1 MLRLPHKSWY
11 SLLQLECSQGHRC
24 RVAVFPKVV
33 PEDVSTIPLEV
44 LKGPQLTGKPMKQ
57 IRIVINNNYIHNKIM
72 LL

>member
-1 MLRLPHKSWY
+1 M
-11 SLLQLECSQGHRC
+11 
-24 RVAVFPKVV
+24 KVV